1 MPIVTNP
8 ESHVKS
14 QFYVRLIDPIE
25 AFNPNQRGPSCGFY
39 ALSFVMQYWYNR
51 QKKSSN
57 RYGLTEPLP
66 ARSHLV
72 VPQKAGVNRV
82 AKERDLM
89 SGKYHSL
96 RQYGKANHCTAY
108 GSMFNAASVV
118 KAARG
123 EGSQYAGQYDGK
135 VFHETNKSKLVN
147 RINKL
152 LGRRCPVIIPFD
164 VGNDG
169 DPCIKFGERA
179 HWTVIV
185 GSYSDGTD
193 KYFIHFHWGRFR
205 YCKANDMATSCINL
219 KSNKRLQFHKYE
231 IFDPTDRNKVIFR
244 DICTESLINSVR
256 PPLRAKKL
264 SSANMINLEFCRPW
278 MITKFQQDDR
288 TLMPLQ
294 GFNPNDLKNAGL
306 CSNIVAVY
314 PKKLM
319 PMLRIALN

>member
-14 QFYVRLIDPIE
+14 QFYVRLIDPID

-51 QKKSSN
+51 QKKFSKS
-57 RYGLTEPLP
+57 YGLTEPLP
-66 ARSHLV
+66 SRSHLV

-82 AKERDLM
+82 AKEKDLM
-89 SGKYHSL
+89 IGKYHSL

-118 KAARG
+118 KVARG
-123 EGSQYAGQYDGK
+123 EGSQYADQYDGK
-135 VFHETNKSKLVN
+135 VFHETSKIKLVN

-152 LGRRCPVIIPFD
+152 LGKRCPVIIPFD

-185 GSYSDGTD
+185 GSYSDGTG
-193 KYFIHFHWGRFR
+193 KYFIHFHWGKFR
-205 YCKANDMATSCINL
+205 YCKADEMATSCINL

-231 IFDPTDRNKVIFR
+231 ISKIVGGKVVLR
-244 DICTESLINSVR
+244 DIHTESIVTNLH
-256 PPLRAKKL
+256 PDYRAKKL
-264 SSANMINLEFCRPW
+264 STVNMINLEFCRPW
-278 MITKFQQDDR
+278 MITKFKQDDH
-288 TLMPLQ
+288 TLMPSH
-294 GFNPNDLKNAGL
+294 GFDPNNLKNAGL

-314 PKKLM
+314 PKALTHI
-319 PMLRIALN
+319 LRIALN